1 MTVTKSRSPANATSS
16 LEILEQTLLET
27 RVERKVI
34 DTITFVLEGV
44 WVDYKKVLEFVKNM
58 GPKALKLVS
67 KNPREYFD
75 DCPAVMFRQT
85 TEKLQVSTSA
95 LCVKYTIKLHDKE
108 DGLVQEIAKMKR
120 AEKSR
125 KRKLNAAK
133 MEEARKRSKTGE
145 ITGDHIKGFALEE
158 CCSIYSDSEFAKEIG
173 VLNKSVKVKLDLTT
187 LRAECIRMVFP
198 LRCWVNAE
206 EMPLEPEEVQK
217 YCSMEISDDESEK
230 EEVDSPTDDFVEQSC
245 VSLNICRVYRKKK
258 AKAAFEIGSFHPGV
272 ILHYSKND
280 SGGGWFKILKPLQ
293 GWIQYS
299 QLLPPTPTEEELKKI
314 EEQKKAKES
323 VIDLTESKPVNKQ
336 AKDLEDGKI
345 EKAEADE
352 KPEIMDEEVEGEQS
366 DSEKENATSKPESKT
381 NKNNDPAKGSSKK
394 IKEPSEETE
403 AGSEDVASG
412 TGSPKKTVDDND
424 DDDEESSKTN
434 TKEGS
439 SNDKSKKGKGDASTS
454 SQKVDTSAELTD
466 TKKGTKVSNK
476 QAKSKSGSCSANE
489 AIDVTVDSD
498 IEDVF
503 TDEDWSEVEDPDEKS
518 LSGNWCCGTQG
529 GCFTLEQKEDGI
541 LDGYLEKKETCS
553 IDGKV
558 DGEKVQF
565 NQNWQKGSVHG
576 LGVITKVTGTHCDG
590 MRTMKVQFVFTNK
603 KGKKISGK
611 NVMYKEPS
619 SDLSGVW
626 YSEDHTLGAF
636 TIKTTGR
643 GTISGFVDNPNS
655 CKISG
660 KFSAHLIKFRQL
672 WQVKATKGSSIKEEH
687 LVTSVEGFVNKKG
700 TKMTLEYSHP
710 MPDGTVSTGKT
721 VLRKKTSLALAGL
734 WVSGDQGGRFIFKE
748 GYGQKFS
755 GYLESDDT
763 CRIEKGEVKGFT
775 VTFRQVWLA
784 GSAHKGAVAKVTGKA
799 DSEFT
804 KLDLTYCCRKTGGKE
819 IKGKS
824 VLNKLEAGGK
834 AVLNN
839 SCFTGTHCAFPPN
852 VFQQFNGFKLFSHHN
867 GENRFPIYTRTQ
879 KIIILGE
886 ADFSFTLAMMRAF
899 KRSFSTIVGTSY
911 MLKWGLGKPPPS
923 WNSNPRIRQFLNE
936 SQRKL
941 DPTLDEI
948 IERGGYCRF
957 GVDARNLEATLFG
970 DKHVG
975 KWCGDLKKSKFD
987 RIIFPF
993 PRASLTRFDRVADTD
1008 LIRGTFRSA
1017 QKMLVPHGE
1026 LHVILH
1032 TSRQGVAQFD
1042 LWSIRALAEEEDLV
1056 WRAAI
1061 PFDPK
1066 KMPAYNPK
1074 DVTGKPWRPY
1084 EPRIHVFTSRFSA
1097 WTPEQRA
1104 WRH

>member
-1 MTVTKSRSPANATSS
+1 MTVTKSRSSVTAASS

-44 WVDYKKVLEFVKNM
+44 WVDHKKVLEFVRNM

-75 DCPAVMFRQT
+75 ECPALMYRQT
-85 TEKLQVSTSA
+85 KELLQVSTSA
-95 LCVKYTIKLHDKE
+95 VFVQYNIKLHDKE
-108 DGLVQEIAKMKR
+108 VGLVQEIAKMKR

-125 KRKLNAAK
+125 KRKLDAAK

-145 ITGDHIKGFALEE
+145 ITGDHIKSFALEQ
-158 CCSIYSDSEFAKEIG
+158 CCSIYSDNEFAQEIG
-173 VLNKSVKVKLDLTT
+173 VLNKSVKVKLDMTT

-198 LRCWVNAE
+198 LRCYVNAE
-206 EMPLEPEEVQK
+206 EMPLDPEEVQK
-217 YCSMEISDDESEK
+217 YCSMEISDEESEK
-230 EEVDSPTDDFVEQSC
+230 EEVESLAEDIVEEEC

-258 AKAAFEIGSFHPGV
+258 AKAAYEIGSFHPGV
-272 ILHYSKND
+272 ILHYNKNE
-280 SGGGWFKILKPLQ
+280 SGGGWFKILQPLQ

-299 QLLPPTPTEEELKKI
+299 ELLPQALTEEELKKI
-314 EEQKKAKES
+314 EERKKAKDAA
-323 VIDLTESKPVNKQ
+323 IDLTNESKA
-336 AKDLEDGKI
+336 AKETKDMEDGKI
-345 EKAEADE
+345 EKADADG
-352 KPEIMDEEVEGEQS
+352 KPEAMDDEVEGEES
-366 DSEKENATSKPESKT
+366 ESEKENATSKPEKT
-381 NKNNDPAKGSSKK
+381 SKNNDPVKGSSKK
-394 IKEPSEETE
+394 IKDTNEEIETCT
-403 AGSEDVASG
+403 EDVASG
-412 TGSPKKTVDDND
+412 TSSPAKTVDDEE
-424 DDDEESSKTN
+424 DDEESSKTQ
-434 TKEGS
+434 TKETNS
-439 SNDKSKKGKGDASTS
+439 TDKSKKGKTEASTS
-454 SQKVDTSAELTD
+454 SQDLDTSSEVPNK
-466 TKKGTKVSNK
+466 KKGTKVPDK
-476 QAKSKSGSCSANE
+476 QKKSKSGSTSANE
-489 AIDVTVDSD
+489 AIDLSVDTD
-498 IEDVF
+498 IEEVF
-503 TDEDWSEVEDPDEKS
+503 TDEDWSEVEDPDEKN

-529 GCFTLEQKEDGI
+529 GCFTLEQKEEGI
-541 LDGYLEKKETCS
+541 LDGFLEKKETCS

-576 LGVITKVTGTHCDG
+576 LGVVTKVSGTHCDG

-619 SDLSGVW
+619 CNLSGVW
-626 YSEDHTLGAF
+626 YSEDHTLGSF
-636 TIKTTGR
+636 TIKTSGR
-643 GTISGFVDNPNS
+643 GTISGFVDNQNS

-660 KFSAHLIKFRQL
+660 RISGHLIKFRQL
-672 WQVKATKGSSIKEEH
+672 WQAKPTKGSSIKEEH

-700 TKMTLEYSHP
+700 SKMTLNYSHP
-710 MPDGTVSTGKT
+710 MPDGTVETGKT

-748 GYGQKFS
+748 GYGQKFN

-763 CRIEKGEVKGFT
+763 CRIEKGEVNGFT
-775 VTFRQVWLA
+775 VTFRQVWLS

-799 DSEFT
+799 DDEFT
-804 KLDLTYCCRKTGGKE
+804 KLDLTYCCRKKGGKE

-834 AVLNN
+834 AVVNN
-839 SCFTGTHCAFPPN
+839 SCFTGTHCAFPAN
-852 VFQQFNGFKLFSHHN
+852 VFQQFNGFKLFSHHS

-936 SQRKL
+936 SLRKL

-957 GVDARNLEATLFG
+957 GVDARKLETTLFG
-970 DKHVG
+970 AKHVG
-975 KWCGDLKKSKFD
+975 KWCGDFPKSKFD

-1097 WTPEQRA
+1097 WTPDQRA